1 MSFRTAWMRSLVVW
15 SGLSWMGFCGVEAEA
30 REVSWRD
37 TAEWRFK
44 DTSLGRVEATIE
56 DGWLHARRFEG
67 DGQLLWHI
75 VLGQARAEEPPTV
88 TAEGGF
94 EVRHANNRYFV
105 RDSGERISCVHERLA
120 VGTFAGIDTLFLA
133 GAEDGT
139 TRIGENPKGGM
150 GIGLRKKD
158 NWAWVI
164 LGPGKISGMVVNP
177 VAAIRLAPMLLVPE
191 KTSIGASPKSPSG
204 EVEYIRDEANLSD
217 DGEFLQAR
225 YITFA
230 EAEAERNRRELAQGT
245 RPPELDGQR
254 WLNLPPG
261 HEAEYKEIGWFRGK
275 VVLLDFWAT
284 WCGPCVEKLPYVQ
297 TLHEKY
303 AGQGLVVIAMHSVI
317 NNEAVDAFLAE
328 HHYTMPVIL
337 DTGETARRY
346 GVEGIPQYVLI
357 GKDGKLVF
365 SGLHHDPPTEAE
377 IEALLTA
384 AGL

>member
-1 MSFRTAWMRSLVVW
+1 M
-15 SGLSWMGFCGVEAEA
+15 
-30 REVSWRD
+30 
-37 TAEWRFK
+37 EWRFK

-75 VLGQARAEEPPTV
+75 VLGRARAEEPPTV

-105 RDSGERISCVHERLA
+105 RDNLERISCVHERLA
-120 VGTFAGIDTLFLA
+120 VGTDAGIDTLFLA
-133 GAEDGT
+133 DAEDGG
-139 TRIGENPKGGM
+139 TRVGENPKGGM
-150 GIGLRKKD
+150 GIGLRKKE

-164 LGPGKISGMVVNP
+164 LGPGKVSGMAINF

-191 KTSIGASPKSPSG
+191 KTRIGASGRGDVKY
-204 EVEYIRDEANLSD
+204 VRDEASITD

-225 YITFA
+225 YVTFS
-230 EAEAERNRRELAQGT
+230 EAEAERNRRELAQDT

-261 HEAEYKEIGWFRGK
+261 HESEYREIGWFRGR

-284 WCGPCVEKLPYVQ
+284 WCGTCVEKLPYIQ

-303 AGQGLVVIAMHSVI
+303 AGQGLVVIAMHSAI
-317 NNEAVDAFLAE
+317 NNQAVDAFLAE
-328 HHYTMPVIL
+328 HQYTMPVIL

-357 GKDGKLVF
+357 GKDGTLVH
-365 SGLHHDPPTEAE
+365 SGLQNDPPTEAE
-377 IEALLTA
+377 IEALLKA
-384 AGL
+384 AGT